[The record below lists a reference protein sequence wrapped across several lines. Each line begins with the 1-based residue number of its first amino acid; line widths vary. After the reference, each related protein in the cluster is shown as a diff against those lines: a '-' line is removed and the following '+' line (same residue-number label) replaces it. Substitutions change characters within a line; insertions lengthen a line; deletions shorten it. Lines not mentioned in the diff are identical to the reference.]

1 MELYQAWLYK
11 ANNDFRGAE
20 LLFANALNDLA
31 IYHAQQCAE
40 KSLKG
45 YLIFKGVNIPKT
57 HSLDKLLDLC
67 KSVDTDFDKIDYQ
80 VFELDGL
87 DVRYRYPLA
96 VLLPEDD
103 EVEIAIAQSE
113 TVNTFIKE
121 KCV

>member
-20 LLFANALNDLA
+20 LLFANELNDLA

-40 KSLKG
+40 KAIKG
-45 YLIFKGVNIPKT
+45 YLKFKDVDIPKT

-67 KSVDTDFDKIDYQ
+67 KSIDADFDKIDYQ

-87 DVRYRYPLA
+87 DVRYRYPLSI
-96 VLLPEDD
+96 LDPEDD
-103 EVEIAIAQSE
+103 EVETAIAQAE
-113 TVNTFIKE
+113 TVINFITE
-121 KCV
+121 KCS